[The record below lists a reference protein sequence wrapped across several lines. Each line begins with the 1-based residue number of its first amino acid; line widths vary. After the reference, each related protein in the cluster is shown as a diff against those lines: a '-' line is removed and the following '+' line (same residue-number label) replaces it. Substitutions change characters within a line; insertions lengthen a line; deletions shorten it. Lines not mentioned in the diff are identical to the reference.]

1 MKDNLVHLVANFPNE
16 LAVILLSVIPVAE
29 LRFAIPFAILNYDMN
44 PALAFLYACIGN
56 LIPVPFII
64 LFIRKIFDWM
74 KNFKLLGKIA
84 TKLEERGKSK
94 QETVKKYKFWGLF
107 IFVAIPLPGT
117 GAWTGALIAA
127 LMNMRLKD
135 AVPSIALGVICAGLI
150 VTTLSIL
157 VPSMLGF

>member
-1 MKDNLVHLVANFPNE
+1 MKDTLVNLVANFPKE
-16 LAVILLSVIPVAE
+16 LAVILLSIIPIAE
-29 LRFAIPFAILNYDMN
+29 LRFAIPFAVLKYGMH

-56 LIPVPFII
+56 LLPVPFII

-74 KNFKLLGKIA
+74 KKFAFLRKIA
-84 TKLEERGKSK
+84 VKLEERGASK

-117 GAWTGALIAA
+117 GAWTGGLIAA

-135 AVPSIALGVICAGLI
+135 ALPSITLGVITAGI
-150 VTTLSIL
+150 VVTTLTIL
-157 VPSMLGF
+157 VPSLLGF